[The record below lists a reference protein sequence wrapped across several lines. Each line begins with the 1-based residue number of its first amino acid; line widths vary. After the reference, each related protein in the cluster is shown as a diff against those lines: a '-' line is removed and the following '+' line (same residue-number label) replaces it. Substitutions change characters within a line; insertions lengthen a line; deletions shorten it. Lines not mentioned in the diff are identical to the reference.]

1 MLFIKKFRGG
11 FMKTAK
17 EMYQYCLDNGFGEGM
32 TKGSALKHFGLIE
45 DNLQEDETVLMTF
58 IGILN
63 YEGMTKHDYHH
74 AYALTNKRFI
84 IARKKFIGQSVQTVL
99 LKMLNDTNINVGM
112 VYGIIEFDTIKETFN
127 VAVSKKHAT
136 NIQENIQKHL
146 INLNE
151 NVDKN
156 IIQSDP
162 IADLERFKELADK
175 GVITQGEFEAKKKQ
189 ILGL

>member
-1 MLFIKKFRGG
+1 
-11 FMKTAK
+11 MKTAK

-45 DNLQEDETVLMTF
+45 DNLQNDETVLMTF

-63 YEGMTKHDYHH
+63 YESVTKHEHHH

-99 LKMLNDTNINVGM
+99 LNLMNDININIGM
-112 VYGIIEFDTIKETFN
+112 VYGVLEFDTMKETFN
-127 VAVSKKHAT
+127 VAVAKKHAV
-136 NIQENIQKHL
+136 NIQESIQGYLLNI
-146 INLNE
+146 
-151 NVDKN
+151 KN
-156 IIQSDP
+156 STTKQDTSID
-162 IADLERFKELADK
+162 DLEKFKELADK
-175 GVITQGEFEAKKKQ
+175 GVITQEEFEAKKKQ